1 MVKKATRPRNLGKR
15 KVKTQDIPDQQMTHQ
30 DEIANPF
37 DLQNANPESD
47 TNTSPVQD
55 QKKQNNSDKSR
66 AILEKIRA
74 KKLQAKLSKN
84 PMSDQNSTPETTEDQ
99 QEEQKSMNH
108 GGNDEG
114 YIDQQYQEQ
123 ISMLKFQQDNSDDE
137 FQ

>member
-1 MVKKATRPRNLGKR
+1 M
-15 KVKTQDIPDQQMTHQ
+15 PDQQMTHQ

-99 QEEQKSMNH
+99 QEEQKSMNYT
-108 GGNDEG
+108 GNDEG
-114 YIDQQYQEQ
+114 YIDQQYQE
-123 ISMLKFQQDNSDDE
+123 
-137 FQ
+137 